1 MVEKGHPCWVVSSF
15 FLRIVQ
21 CSIAIILLTQ
31 SNTLQAQQLD
41 TWFTADRAVNLPP
54 LPGPPNTNLWLFDPL
69 PTAGPVSIWYDF
81 VDYVPQNA
89 IPHPDP
95 LEYSSAF
102 PDGFDYP
109 YPNSVGFFPTY
120 LNPTGSIPGVPTLV
134 LNAMNFNPVVEFDG
148 SGDGQALHFQS
159 ASRKEITVFIVFKG
173 EGAGNTAE
181 TQRLLF
187 GGDVDVHHM
196 NSFLDQWTTNLSLG
210 ISSGNRF
217 SIGRTW
223 RKTLLSDSGEF
234 FQSGNI
240 NLLTKPTIG
249 TFQRTIGVDEER
261 LLTHVNG
268 IQDISTVR
276 SHIIADNDLFFF
288 NRLGKHFNSNDP
300 NRNLTGEIAEVLLF
314 DGPIP
319 ATAIQVAES
328 YLAVKYG
335 ITLSNGPGL
344 GSEVGNT
351 NYNYLAADGIVIW
364 QAEATY
370 KFDIGGI
377 GADRYKDMDG
387 GDNSTS
393 YDDLKLRFNLH
404 QRISKSENPEAI
416 VTMSTNTNFTTD
428 NLDDNRTI
436 IDKSGLES
444 YLHNFLLWGS
454 DRGNINEIFTELPL
468 GITSRIEREWRV
480 QMNHSAGLSPISGVS
495 VRINL
500 NGSDIL
506 AHGDCALKL
515 MIDTDEDGD
524 FTTGPI
530 TMIDATSVDAF
541 GFAYFDGVNF
551 DHRDVF
557 TVGFGDTVP
566 PTASNPATITVCDS
580 APDSDISVVI
590 DEDDNC
596 AVDTVTYMGETSDG
610 NTNPETITRTYRIT
624 DTSGNFTDVQQQIL
638 VFTTPIIDDIPD
650 QTACDSYILP
660 TITGTNLSG
669 NQAYYDLPGGP
680 SGGGNQYVE
689 NTAIYSDITLFI
701 YDETGS
707 VPNCF
712 AEESF
717 FIDITNQLEAGVDS
731 SIDFCETGGANTDLF
746 AALGPTADTGGIWT
760 DDDSSGAIL
769 LDPTNVDFSSIPSG
783 TYHFTYSFPAIG
795 GCAPDSAVITVNI
808 TAQPQAGLDGSLEL
822 CVGSGVGTNLED
834 ALNGTPNGGGNWSD
848 NDLSGVDLS
857 DPAKVDFSGLAVGTY
872 HYTYSFPAIGGC
884 SPDSATVTVT
894 INNTPLVDAPADVT
908 ACDSYTL
915 PALTNGN
922 YFDAPNGGGN
932 ALFAGDAITATT
944 TLYVYS
950 ETGTL
955 PNCSAESTFTVTIN

>member
-1 MVEKGHPCWVVSSF
+1 MIKFLHYFLFNRSMVKKGHPCWIVPSF
-15 FLRIVQ
+15 VIRIVQ
-21 CSIAIILLTQ
+21 CSIAIFLLTQ

-54 LPGPPNTNLWLFDPL
+54 LPSPGSLELFTPYAPASNT
-69 PTAGPVSIWYDF
+69 AVSTWYDF
-81 VDYVPQNA
+81 VDYVAQDA
-89 IPHPDP
+89 IPHPSPANYP
-95 LEYSSAF
+95 LAF
-102 PDGFDYP
+102 PSGFDYP
-109 YPNSVGFFPTY
+109 YPNSGGFSKY
-120 LNPTGSIPGVPTLV
+120 LNPSGSIPGIPTLNR
-134 LNAMNFNPVVEFDG
+134 NAMNFNPVARFNG
-148 SGDGQALHFQS
+148 SGNGQALHFQA
-159 ASRKEITVFIVFKG
+159 ASRKQITLFIVFKG

-187 GGDVDVHHM
+187 GGDVDVHHI

-217 SIGRTW
+217 SVGRTW
-223 RKTLLSDSGEF
+223 FNDSGGY
-234 FQSGNI
+234 FQSGSI
-240 NLLTKPTIG
+240 DLLTKPTIG
-249 TFQRTIGVDEER
+249 TFQRTTGVDSER

-276 SHIIADNDLFFF
+276 SQIIADNDLFFF
-288 NRLGKHFNSNDP
+288 DRLGKHFNSNDP
-300 NRNLTGEIAEVLLF
+300 NRNLTGDIAEVLLF

-319 ATAIQVAES
+319 ATSIQVAES

-351 NYNYLAADGIVIW
+351 NYNYLAADGSIIW
-364 QAEATY
+364 QAESTY
-370 KFDIGGI
+370 IYDIGGI
-377 GADRYKDMDG
+377 GADRYEDFESNLPDDVG
-387 GDNSTS
+387 
-393 YDDLKLRFNLH
+393 DLKLRYNLH

-416 VTMSTNTNFTTD
+416 VTISTNSNFTTD
-428 NLDDNRTI
+428 NLDNSRTI
-436 IDKSGLES
+436 VNKNGES
-444 YLHNFLLWGS
+444 TYLHNFLLWGS
-454 DRGNINEIFTELPL
+454 DRGNINEIFTELPA

-480 QMNHSAGLSPISGVS
+480 QMNHSAGLSPVSGVS

-530 TMIDATSVDAF
+530 TMIDATSVDAL

-557 TVGFGDTVP
+557 TVGFGDTTP

-596 AVDTVTYMGETSDG
+596 AVDTVTYIGETSDG
-610 NTNPETITRTYRIT
+610 NTNPETITRTYRVT
-624 DTSGNFTDVQQQIL
+624 DTSGNFIDVQQQIL
-638 VFTTPIIDDIPD
+638 VFSTPIIDDIPD
-650 QTACDSYILP
+650 QTACDSYTLP
-660 TITGTNLSG
+660 IITGTNLSG
-669 NQAYYDLPGGP
+669 NQSYYDLPGGP
-680 SGGGNQYVE
+680 SGGGTQYAE
-689 NTAIYSDITLFI
+689 NTAINSDITLFI

-746 AALGPTADTGGIWT
+746 AALGPTANTGGTWT

-769 LDPTNVDFSSIPSG
+769 LDPTNVDFSSITAG
-783 TYHFTYSFPAIG
+783 TYHFTYSFPPIG
-795 GCAPDSAVITVNI
+795 GCLADSAIIIVSV
-808 TAQPQAGLDGSLEL
+808 QP
-822 CVGSGVGTNLED
+822 
-834 ALNGTPNGGGNWSD
+834 
-848 NDLSGVDLS
+848 
-857 DPAKVDFSGLAVGTY
+857 
-872 HYTYSFPAIGGC
+872 
-884 SPDSATVTVT
+884 
-894 INNTPLVDAPADVT
+894 AP
-908 ACDSYTL
+908 
-915 PALTNGN
+915 
-922 YFDAPNGGGN
+922 
-932 ALFAGDAITATT
+932 
-944 TLYVYS
+944 
-950 ETGTL
+950 
-955 PNCSAESTFTVTIN
+955 

>member
-1 MVEKGHPCWVVSSF
+1 M
-15 FLRIVQ
+15 
-21 CSIAIILLTQ
+21 LTQ

-54 LPGPPNTNLWLFDPL
+54 LPGPPNTDLWLFDPL

-81 VDYVPQNA
+81 VDYVAQDA
-89 IPHPDP
+89 IPHPADP
-95 LEYSSAF
+95 FNYPLAF
-102 PDGFDYP
+102 PSGFDYP
-109 YPNSVGFFPTY
+109 YPNSGGAFPKY
-120 LNPTGSIPGVPTLV
+120 LNPTGSVPGVPTLN

-148 SGDGQALHFQS
+148 NANSGNGQALHFKS
-159 ASRKEITVFIVFKG
+159 DSRKEITVFIVFKAQ
-173 EGAGNTAE
+173 GAGNTAE

-187 GGDVDVHHM
+187 GGDVDMHHI
-196 NSFLDQWTTNLSLG
+196 NSFPDQWTTNLSLG
-210 ISSGNRF
+210 VSNGNRF
-217 SIGRTW
+217 SVGRTW
-223 RKTLLSDSGEF
+223 FGDSGGY
-234 FQSGNI
+234 FQSGSI
-240 NLLTKPTIG
+240 DLLAKPTIG

-268 IQDISTVR
+268 IPDISTAR
-276 SHIIADNDLFFF
+276 GQTIADNDLFFF

-351 NYNYLAADGIVIW
+351 NYNYLAADGTVIW

-454 DRGNINEIFTELPL
+454 DRGNINEILTELPL

-480 QMNHSAGLSPISGVS
+480 QMNQSAGLSPISGVS

-530 TMIDATSVDAF
+530 TMIDATSVDAL

-566 PTASNPATITVCDS
+566 PTASNPATIVVCDS
-580 APDSDISVVI
+580 APDTDISVVI

-596 AVDTVTYMGETSDG
+596 AVDTVTYIGQVSDG

-638 VFTTPIIDDIPD
+638 IYTTPTIDDIPD
-650 QTACDSYILP
+650 QTACDSFKLP
-660 TITGTNLSG
+660 IITGTSLSG

-680 SGGGNQYVE
+680 AGGGNQYVPDQV
-689 NTAIYSDITLFI
+689 ISSDITLYI

-769 LDPTNVDFSSIPSG
+769 LDPTNVDFSSITAG
-783 TYHFTYSFPAIG
+783 TYHFTYSFPPIG
-795 GCAPDSAVITVNI
+795 GCSADSAIVTVNI
-808 TAQPQAGLDGSLEL
+808 TSQPQAGLNGSLEL
-822 CVGSGVGTNLED
+822 CVGSGVGTNLEG
-834 ALNGTPNGGGNWSD
+834 ALNGTPNGGGIWSD
-848 NDLSGVDLS
+848 DDLSGVDLS
-857 DPAKVDFSGLAVGTY
+857 DPAKVDFSGLAAGTY
-872 HYTYSFPAIGGC
+872 HFTYSFAAIGGC
-884 SPDSATVTVT
+884 SADSAIVTVT
-894 INNTPLVDAPADVT
+894 INNTPLADAPADVES
-908 ACDSYTL
+908 CDSYIL
-915 PALTNGN
+915 PALANGN
-922 YFDAPNGGGN
+922 YFDAPN
-932 ALFAGDAITATT
+932 
-944 TLYVYS
+944 
-950 ETGTL
+950 
-955 PNCSAESTFTVTIN
+955 